1 MKLSLKEI
9 LKESWKQTKSNYKF
23 LVPLFLL
30 VMVVSFALN
39 LEGDDMFSFFGVVS
53 LLVSPVI
60 YYVVTSSSLKIS
72 RGEKVSFKDLFT
84 GLTQKIYLSFLA
96 VSFAVGLAM
105 IVIAGISFFLI
116 SVNHVF
122 GGLLSLILTIFLAI
136 YLIGVIFFPY
146 YRLID
151 VGSNFWVAI
160 KDSINL
166 AKGSRL
172 FLIKFIIVTFFI
184 NLLGIIALGV
194 GLLLTLPLSAIAMA
208 HVYDK
213 LKVKN

>member
-23 LVPLFLL
+23 LIPLFLL
-30 VMVVSFALN
+30 VLVVSFALN
-39 LEGDDMFSFFGVVS
+39 LDGDDTFSIFGIIS

-60 YYVVTSSSLKIS
+60 YYAVTNSSLKIS
-72 RGEKVSFKDLFT
+72 RGEKVGFKSLFT
-84 GLTQKIYLSFLA
+84 GLTQKTYLSFLA
-96 VSFAVGLAM
+96 VSFSVGLAM
-105 IVIAGISFFLI
+105 IVIAGISVFLI
-116 SVNHVF
+116 SFNPLF

-146 YRLID
+146 YRLLD
-151 VGSNFWVAI
+151 KGGSFWIAI
-160 KDSINL
+160 KDSVKIS
-166 AKGSRL
+166 KGNRL
-172 FLIKFIIVTFFI
+172 FLIKFIIVTFLI
-184 NLLGIIALGV
+184 NLLGIIAFGV
-194 GLLLTLPLSAIAMA
+194 GLLFTLPLSSIALS